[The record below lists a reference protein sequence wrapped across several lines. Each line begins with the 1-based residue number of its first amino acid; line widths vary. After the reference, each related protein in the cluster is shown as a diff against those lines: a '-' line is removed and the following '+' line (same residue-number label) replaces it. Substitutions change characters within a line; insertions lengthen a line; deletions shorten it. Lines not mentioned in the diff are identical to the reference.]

1 MHYYPYFQYTGTYVL
16 ANALGATDPFELDP
30 AEIVERVLSA
40 GYTRVSD
47 PRSEPLE
54 LSRLP
59 YRIEH
64 EGQTFLVYMSR
75 SVETIAVGEIREDRY
90 DPIE

>member
-16 ANALGATDPFELDP
+16 ANALGATDPFALDP

-59 YRIEH
+59 YR
-64 EGQTFLVYMSR
+64 MSMKVRR
-75 SVETIAVGEIREDRY
+75 SSYTCRGAWKRSR
-90 DPIE
+90 